1 MHNFGGRV
9 GIDISI
15 PPPPPSPPPQNFPNS
30 PIFFTKRLLIIKK
43 KILMYINSFKYT
55 YSIGFS
61 IFFMN
66 KKLAKFFKISA
77 NFEDTKLADDFRVVN
92 KSPFFRTPLMQV

>member
-15 PPPPPSPPPQNFPNS
+15 PPPPPPSQNLHNS
-30 PIFFTKRLLIIKK
+30 RIFFTKRLLIIKK

-77 NFEDTKLADDFRVVN
+77 NFEDTKLADDFRVVY
-92 KSPFFRTPLMQV
+92 KCPFFRTPLMQV